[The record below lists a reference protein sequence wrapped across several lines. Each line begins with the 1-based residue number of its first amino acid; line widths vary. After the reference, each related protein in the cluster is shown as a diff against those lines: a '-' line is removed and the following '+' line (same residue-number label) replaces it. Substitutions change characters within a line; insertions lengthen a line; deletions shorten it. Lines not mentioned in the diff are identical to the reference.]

1 MPPPAPNAD
10 DEYSSPRSRAIV
22 EMKRTTVALLHER
35 GVRMLMG
42 SDLPNPLMVPG
53 FAVHEELAALVRAG
67 LTPFDA
73 IATATREA
81 GAFMGGDRFGVVVP
95 GARADLVIV
104 AADPLANVARLR
116 QPTAVMARGR
126 WARLR

>member
-1 MPPPAPNAD
+1 
-10 DEYSSPRSRAIV
+10 
-22 EMKRTTVALLHER
+22 MKRATVASLHAR

-73 IATATREA
+73 IATATRNA
-81 GAFMGGDRFGVVVP
+81 GEFMGGDRFGVVLA

-104 AADPLANVARLR
+104 AADPLADVARLR
-116 QPTAVMARGR
+116 QPASVMARGR
-126 WARLR
+126 WAAVR